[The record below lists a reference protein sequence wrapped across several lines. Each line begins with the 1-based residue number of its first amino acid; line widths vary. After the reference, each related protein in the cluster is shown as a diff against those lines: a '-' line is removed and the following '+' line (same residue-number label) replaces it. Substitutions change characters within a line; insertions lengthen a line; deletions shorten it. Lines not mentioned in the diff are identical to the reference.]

1 MNKNLMKKKR
11 FKFEK
16 LEPISNVKLKTFKG
30 GKSAQSPDPVT
41 LNTWTIPDDTDDGDD
56 GIKND

>member
-1 MNKNLMKKKR
+1 MKKKR